1 MYDCFEI
8 WWDHAMFKIQRIVLN
23 IYNWQ
28 QYCSEKVIQQATQI
42 LLQNDDY
49 TCAKMRLHLD

>member
-1 MYDCFEI
+1 
-8 WWDHAMFKIQRIVLN
+8 MFKIQEIVSN
-23 IYNWQ
+23 VYNEQ
-28 QYCSEKVIQQATQI
+28 QYHSEKAIQQVTQI